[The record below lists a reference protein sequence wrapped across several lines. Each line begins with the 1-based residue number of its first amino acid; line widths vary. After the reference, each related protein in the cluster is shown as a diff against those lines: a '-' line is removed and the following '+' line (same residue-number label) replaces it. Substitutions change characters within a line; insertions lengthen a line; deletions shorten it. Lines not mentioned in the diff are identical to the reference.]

1 MKTRFQLLG
10 ILGAIALSAAAS
22 VEAQVGQQ
30 RPESGNVAIAT
41 FEARAFNV
49 QTGQTGRVEI
59 VINRWSTDGEREVLK
74 AVLKAAGNQAM
85 VQEMQNLPQVGYIR
99 TPETMGDALTFARQ
113 TTLPDGSR
121 QVVVATNRPI
131 SLAGS
136 LAPGA
141 AQKYDLSVI
150 EMRWKKG
157 DKTGEGKMT
166 IAAKASID
174 PKTGN
179 VSIQNYMGMPSVLR
193 DITEKV
199 AAQ

>member
-1 MKTRFQLLG
+1 MRLRAHLSGVLG
-10 ILGAIALSAAAS
+10 IVLLAVAAVS
-22 VEAQVGQQ
+22 QAQVGGQ
-30 RPESGNVAIAT
+30 RPESGNKAIET

-85 VQEMQNLPQVGYIR
+85 TQEMQKLQQVGYIK
-99 TPETMGDALTFARQ
+99 TPETMGDALMFARS
-113 TTLPDGSR
+113 TELPDGSR

-150 EMRWKKG
+150 EMRFKKG
-157 DKTGEGKMT
+157 SKTGEGKMT
-166 IAAKASID
+166 IAAEASID

-179 VSIQNYMGMPSVLR
+179 VQITNYMGMPSVLR
-193 DITEKV
+193 DITTKTP
-199 AAQ
+199 

>member
-1 MKTRFQLLG
+1 MKTRFQVLG
-10 ILGAIALSAAAS
+10 ILGVALLSVAAS
-22 VEAQVGQQ
+22 VEAQVGGQ
-30 RPESGNVAIAT
+30 RPEAGSKPIET

-74 AVLKAAGNQAM
+74 AVLKAAGNEAM
-85 VQEMQNLPQVGYIR
+85 VNEMKNLPQVGYIR
-99 TPETMGDALTFARQ
+99 TPQTMGDALMFARS

-131 SLAGS
+131 SVAGS

-166 IAAKASID
+166 IAAQASID
-174 PKTGN
+174 SKTGN
-179 VSIQNYMGMPSVLR
+179 VQIQNYAGMPSVLR
-193 DITEKV
+193 DITSKTP
-199 AAQ
+199 

>member
-1 MKTRFQLLG
+1 MKTRFQIPG
-10 ILGAIALSAAAS
+10 ILGIVLLSAAAS
-22 VEAQVGQQ
+22 MTAQVGGQ
-30 RPESGNVAIAT
+30 RPEAGNKPIQT

-74 AVLKAAGNQAM
+74 AVLKAAGNEAM
-85 VQEMQNLPQVGYIR
+85 VQEMQKLPQVGYIR
-99 TPETMGDALTFARQ
+99 TPETMGDALMFARE

-131 SLAGS
+131 SVAGS

-157 DKTGEGKMT
+157 DSKGEGKMT

-174 PKTGN
+174 SKTGN
-179 VSIQNYMGMPSVLR
+179 VQIQNYAGMPSVLR
-193 DITEKV
+193 DITMK
-199 AAQ
+199 AAS

>member
-1 MKTRFQLLG
+1 MKTRFQIPG
-10 ILGAIALSAAAS
+10 ILGAVLLSAAAS
-22 VEAQVGQQ
+22 MQAQVGGQ
-30 RPESGNVAIAT
+30 RPEPGNKPIET

-49 QTGQTGRVEI
+49 QTGQTARVEI

-85 VQEMQNLPQVGYIR
+85 VQEMQNLPQVGYIK
-99 TPETMGDALTFARQ
+99 TPESMGDALMFARS
-113 TTLPDGSR
+113 TVLPDGSR

-166 IAAKASID
+166 IAAQASID
-174 PKTGN
+174 AKTGN
-179 VSIQNYMGMPSVLR
+179 VQIQNYMGMPSVLR
-193 DITEKV
+193 DITSKV
-199 AAQ
+199 SN